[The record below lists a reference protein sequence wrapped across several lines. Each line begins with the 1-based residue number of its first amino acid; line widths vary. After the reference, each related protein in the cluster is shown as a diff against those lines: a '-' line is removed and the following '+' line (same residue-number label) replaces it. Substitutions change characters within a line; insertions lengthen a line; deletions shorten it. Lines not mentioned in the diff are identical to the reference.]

1 MSLEHELLDAF
12 QQKQWT
18 LAFAESCTGGDLA
31 ARLTKIP
38 EASKVFLGGII
49 AYSGQIKKGLLAVS
63 PDLTPDKI
71 VSEQMAQEM
80 VKGLSD
86 LLDATVCVSVTGWA
100 GPAGP
105 EVGNIWIAYQKKGE
119 PPKTENLHLQGERS
133 QIIQQIGDH
142 IFTYLKNLL

>member
-1 MSLEHELLDAF
+1 LSLEHELLDAF

-80 VKGLSD
+80 VKSNRLEITFLHISRIYYNSLCCGCFHGL
-86 LLDATVCVSVTGWA
+86 
-100 GPAGP
+100 
-105 EVGNIWIAYQKKGE
+105 K
-119 PPKTENLHLQGERS
+119 
-133 QIIQQIGDH
+133 
-142 IFTYLKNLL
+142 

>member
-1 MSLEHELLDAF
+1 MSLEHELLDSF
-12 QQKQWT
+12 KQKQWT

-31 ARLTKIP
+31 ARLTKVP

-49 AYSGQIKKGLLAVS
+49 AYSEQIKKGLLAV
-63 PDLTPDKI
+63 TPDKI

-80 VKGLSD
+80 VKGLSG
-86 LLDATVCVSVTGWA
+86 LVDATVCVSVTGWA

-119 PPKTENLHLQGERS
+119 PPKAENLHLQGERS

-142 IFTYLKNLL
+142 IFTYLKNLV